1 MKPPAT
7 LSSWRAIGVVVA
19 VAGLLAT
26 GASSNG
32 SRPRLA
38 DPPAAS
44 FACNQPFPSAG
55 PGRVTL
61 SGVGYG
67 PYHAGQ
73 DPNYGISP
81 SSSEVAADM
90 PTLSAITNYIRI
102 YSSTGPA
109 AEILRAA
116 EAAHMCVS
124 LGIWLGRNS
133 AANAAEMAAGIRL
146 ARQFRAVRS
155 VIVGNEVLLRGDL
168 PVNQLIQ
175 DIGKVRAALGH
186 TVAISCAD
194 DFKQWLAHP
203 ELARAV
209 DFVTAHIYPF
219 WLNVPIGSAIRRLG
233 DDYGRVARRFAGK
246 PIVLGETGWPSA
258 ADTPSPGDTPPP
270 AAAVPSPQNQARYF
284 RGVVTWAAQHHVPY
298 FYFDAFDEDWKTTEH
313 GVGTHWGLYQLDGHL
328 KPALARWLPA
338 ANPATVTERSYRDVF
353 VGSKL
358 EKPFDLGI
366 DTDRHRRHWLTATPG
381 MLTMAYPA
389 GQQWGAMF
397 ITAGRPAPLPDRHS
411 IDLSQYR
418 SLTVQLRARANGQR
432 VRLGIKDWSQPDNGG
447 EITVEYTLTTH
458 WSTVALP
465 LSLFANVDQRHLYVV
480 FEVVFLGS
488 AAETV
493 DMRDLRY
500 SPAQVPAP
508 VFGPAPMPFA
518 VYTDGADPANHY
530 VPSGYIGDFSAVTQ
544 DQFWARDPHHGKTCI
559 RVVYSGPVP
568 GGVGWAGVYWQNPV
582 DNWGAVPGP
591 TGYDLSRA
599 SRLTFW
605 VRGQTGTES
614 VQFLAGGIT
623 GTYGD
628 SLQPAVKTP
637 VLTLSTTWQQ
647 VTIDL
652 TGTDLTHI
660 IGGFGW
666 VARAQDNPYGA
677 TFYLDD
683 ITYSA

>member
-1 MKPPAT
+1 
-7 LSSWRAIGVVVA
+7 
-19 VAGLLAT
+19 
-26 GASSNG
+26 
-32 SRPRLA
+32 
-38 DPPAAS
+38 
-44 FACNQPFPSAG
+44 
-55 PGRVTL
+55 
-61 SGVGYG
+61 VGYG

-90 PTLSAITNYIRI
+90 PTLAAVTNYLRI

-109 AEILRAA
+109 ADIVQAA

-124 LGIWLGRNS
+124 LGIWLGRDS
-133 AANAAEMAAGIRL
+133 AANAAEIAAGIRL
-146 ARQFRAVRS
+146 ARQSRAVRS

-203 ELARAV
+203 ELAKAV
-209 DFVTAHIYPF
+209 DFATVHIYPF
-219 WLNVPIGSAIRRLG
+219 WLNAPIGSAIQRLN
-233 DDYGRVARRFAGK
+233 DDYGLVAKRIPGK

-270 AAAVPSPQNQARYF
+270 PAAVPSPQNQARYF
-284 RGVVTWAAQHHVPY
+284 RGFVTWAAQHRVPY
-298 FYFDAFDEDWKTTEH
+298 FYFDAFDEDWKTREH
-313 GVGTHWGLYQLDGHL
+313 GVGTHWGLYDLNGHL
-328 KPALARWLPA
+328 KPALAQWLPA
-338 ANPATVTERSYRDVF
+338 ASAQTVKERGYRDVF
-353 VGSKL
+353 AGSKL

-366 DTDRHRRHWLTATPG
+366 DTDRQQRDWLTATPG
-381 MLTMAYPA
+381 VLTMAYPA

-397 ITAGRPAPLPDRHS
+397 VTVGKPVPPGNRPS
-411 IDLSQYR
+411 IDLSRYR
-418 SLTVQLRARANGQR
+418 SLSVELRASTNGQR
-432 VRLGIKDWSQPDNGG
+432 VRLGIKGRSQPDDGG
-447 EITVEYTLTTH
+447 EITVECTLSTH

-465 LSLFANVDQRHLYVV
+465 LSLFANVDLQHLYVV
-480 FEVVFLGS
+480 FEVVFQGS

-530 VPSGYIGDFSAVTQ
+530 VPSGHMGDLTAVTM
-544 DQFWARDPHHGKTCI
+544 DQFWAGNPHDGTTCI
-559 RVVYSGPVP
+559 RVAYSGPMP
-568 GGVGWAGVYWQNPV
+568 GGMGWAGVYWQNPV
-582 DNWGAVPGP
+582 NNWGAVPGP
-591 TGYDLSRA
+591 TGYNLSRA

-605 VRGQTGTES
+605 ARGQAGGEL
-614 VQFLAGGIT
+614 VHFLVGGIT
-623 GTYGD
+623 GTHGD
-628 SLQPAVKTP
+628 SLQPKIEK
-637 VLTLSTTWQQ
+637 VLALSTTWQQ

-652 TGTDLTHI
+652 TGADLTHI

-666 VARAQDNPYGA
+666 VATAQDNPHGA
-677 TFYLDD
+677 IFYLDD
-683 ITYSA
+683 IVYSA

>member
-1 MKPPAT
+1 MEPPT
-7 LSSWRAIGVVVA
+7 KLSSWRAISVVVA
-19 VAGLLAT
+19 VACLLAT

-32 SRPRLA
+32 SRPGPA

-109 AEILRAA
+109 AEIVQAA
-116 EAAHMCVS
+116 AAAHMCVS

-133 AANAAEMAAGIRL
+133 AANAAEIAAGIRL
-146 ARQFRAVRS
+146 ARQYRAVRS

-175 DIGKVRAALGH
+175 DIGEVRAALGH
-186 TVAISCAD
+186 TVAISTAD

-209 DFVTAHIYPF
+209 DFVTVHIYPF
-219 WLNVPIGSAIRRLG
+219 WLNVPIGSAIQRLN
-233 DDYGRVARRFAGK
+233 DYYGQVAKRFAGK

-284 RGVVTWAAQHHVPY
+284 RGFVTWAAQHHVPY

-313 GVGTHWGLYQLDGHL
+313 GVGTHWGLYDLSGNL
-328 KPALARWLPA
+328 KPALAQWLPA
-338 ANPATVTERSYRDVF
+338 ASPQTITERSYRDVF
-353 VGSKL
+353 VGSRL
-358 EKPFDLGI
+358 EKPFNLGI
-366 DTDRHRRHWLTATPG
+366 DTSAHQRHWLTASPG

-389 GQQWGAMF
+389 GQQWGAMSV
-397 ITAGRPAPLPDRHS
+397 TAGKPAPPGHRPS
-411 IDLSQYR
+411 IDLSRYR
-418 SLTVQLRARANGQR
+418 SFSVDLRAGKDGER
-432 VRLGIKDWSQPDNGG
+432 VWLGIKDRSQPDNGG
-447 EITVEYTLTTH
+447 ELTIEETLSTRWT
-458 WSTVALP
+458 TVALP
-465 LSLFANVDQRHLYVV
+465 LSLFANVDLRHLYVV
-480 FEVVFLGS
+480 FEVVFQGT

-493 DMRDLRY
+493 QMRNLRY
-500 SPAQVPAP
+500 SPATVPAP

-518 VYTDGADPANHY
+518 VYTDGYDPGNHY
-530 VPSGYIGDFSAVTQ
+530 VPSGYMGDVGAISMNQT
-544 DQFWARDPHHGKTCI
+544 WTRGPHDGKTCI
-559 RVVYSGPVP
+559 QVKYSGPVP
-568 GGVGWAGVYWQNPV
+568 GGVGWAGVYWQSPV
-582 DNWGAVPGP
+582 DNWGTVPGP
-591 TGYDLSRA
+591 TGYNLSRA
-599 SRLTFW
+599 RRLTFW
-605 VRGQTGTES
+605 VRGTTGSER
-614 VQFLAGGIT
+614 VQFLVGGIT
-623 GTYGD
+623 GKYGD

-647 VTIDL
+647 VTIHL
-652 TGTDLTHI
+652 TGTNLSHI
-660 IGGFGW
+660 IGAFGW
-666 VARAQDNPYGA
+666 VASAQQDSQGA

-683 ITYSA
+683 IIYTA